1 MSAVRTNAHHLQRVN
16 RMVHDPDCCGD
27 LLLLGIAM
35 ARAVD
40 LGNPPIVHNTLR
52 IDTIATQIYDAGVNP
67 DAGGYRVDRR
77 IYRAQNALWAD
88 RPRAGASPHAANAGG
103 VLERHLPEINW
114 WRHWRLLDPTWM
126 PPPGLPPNRRGQ
138 IRILMNPDMPD
149 PEGRIPVDLLLPG
162 REARNPITNEE

>member
-1 MSAVRTNAHHLQRVN
+1 MSAVRTNAHH
-16 RMVHDPDCCGD
+16 
-27 LLLLGIAM
+27 
-35 ARAVD
+35 AVD
-40 LGNPPIVHNTLR
+40 LGDPPIVHNALR
-52 IDTIATQIYDAGVNP
+52 IDAIATQIYDAGVNP